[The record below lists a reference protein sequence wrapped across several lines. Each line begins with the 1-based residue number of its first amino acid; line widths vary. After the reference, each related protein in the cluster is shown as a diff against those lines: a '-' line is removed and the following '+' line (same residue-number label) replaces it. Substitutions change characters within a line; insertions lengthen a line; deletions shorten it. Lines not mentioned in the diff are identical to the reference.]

1 MHVHRH
7 IMRHASPQVGR
18 ERGGGACGEGHG
30 GGLSPVREN
39 PPDDNP
45 LGLDSHA
52 YGRGV
57 GKRAEADLTL
67 YTLGS
72 PQHVSLRLSMPRW
85 GMRGA

>member
-1 MHVHRH
+1 MHVKVTCLPAGTEGRGWEA
-7 IMRHASPQVGR
+7 RVGR
-18 ERGGGACGEGHG
+18 GTAGDLVWSRSTLQDG
-30 GGLSPVREN
+30 
-39 PPDDNP
+39 P
-45 LGLDSHA
+45 LDLDLRA